1 MRLSRSPGGRVGGET
16 QVRLRAETDQPL
28 SPNLALRGDMSSKE
42 AYLDSLV
49 AREQLLG
56 LLTALD
62 GGVNDDLVA
71 LLPVDRGGDSV
82 LVAHL
87 EGIDDS
93 C

>member
-1 MRLSRSPGGRVGGET
+1 
-16 QVRLRAETDQPL
+16 VRRAH
-28 SPNLALRGDMSSKE
+28 
-42 AYLDSLV
+42 LDGLV
-49 AREQLLG
+49 SREQLLG

-62 GGVNDDLVA
+62 GGMNDDLVS

-93 C
+93 YKGMRVLERVGLVQEGSDVRMISAKFRPVDAG